1 MTGSWALAAGEHV
14 CWRADSEHE
23 YNQGRAQLAERADR
37 HAGGLLVVDG
47 SPDGATTQGRA
58 SGATRV
64 TLPEARKR
72 VLEAG
77 TRPPW
82 VLAAMGQIAPP
93 HTATAD
99 LVAVELEL
107 ADLAAFS
114 RTAVVCAYHGNSW
127 RPELLS
133 AVSAVHSRVLGM
145 RLDMSG
151 FRLRVTDGSYAL
163 EGSIGFESVP
173 AFTATL
179 HGALI
184 RTPQLRVC
192 CRQLE
197 LIEAS
202 AMQALVE
209 AVLSRPGC
217 SLLLEHAGEAVRR
230 AWALSGYGDSGV
242 PVQVLP

>member
-14 CWRADSEHE
+14 CWRASSEREYHE
-23 YNQGRAQLAERADR
+23 GRAKLAERADR

-47 SPDGATTQGRA
+47 SPDAAMAEGRA

-77 TRPPW
+77 TRAPW
-82 VLAAMGQIAPP
+82 VLAAMGEIASP
-93 HTATAD
+93 HTAAAD

-107 ADLAAFS
+107 ADLAALS
-114 RTAVVCAYHGNSW
+114 RTAVVCAYHGSSW

-145 RLDMSG
+145 RPGMSG
-151 FRLRVTDGSYAL
+151 FRLRVTDGAYAL

-173 AFTATL
+173 SFTATL
-179 HGALI
+179 HGAFI
-184 RTPQLRVC
+184 RSPQLRVC
-192 CRQLE
+192 CRRLE

-202 AMQALVE
+202 AMRALVE
-209 AVLSRPGC
+209 TVLARPGC

-230 AWALSGYGDSGV
+230 AWVLSGYGESGV
-242 PVQVLP
+242 PVQVRP